1 MLGYLMDFN
10 TMPTIGFALHCK
22 IQQYSYEYTPD
33 SETIEIIYIKN
44 GTIIAEFE
52 DWECTVPPGSILIIQ
67 RNLPFHLYTKNNETN
82 EHSTIQI
89 IADFD
94 IRLTKNLETD
104 YANDKNSLA
113 LPVFIAPCPENE
125 KIFKKMNSIISDTG
139 ALPES
144 SQMSRSVALVSLLHD
159 ICQIFK
165 LQKLTS
171 EKTPSILCY
180 KVKKLIQNNY
190 NKNITLE
197 TLSNQIG
204 KTPNYLNHIFKEETG
219 MNIHQ
224 FIIKEKIRII
234 SELILSRS
242 LSFKDACFTVG
253 INDVA
258 YGYRLF
264 KKQTG
269 LTPGEFL
276 KSGTHRK

>member
-1 MLGYLMDFN
+1 MLGYLMDFKA
-10 TMPTIGFALHCK
+10 MPSIGFALHCK
-22 IQQYSYEYTPD
+22 IPHYKYEYTPD
-33 SETIEIIYIKN
+33 SETIEIIYIKS

-52 DWECTVPPGSILIIQ
+52 DWTCTVPPGSILIIQ
-67 RNLPFHLYTKNNETN
+67 RNLPFYLYTKNNETN
-82 EHSTIQI
+82 EHSTIQVI
-89 IADFD
+89 SDFN
-94 IRLTKNLETD
+94 IKLTKNLEAD
-104 YANDKNSLA
+104 YQHDKNALV
-113 LPVFIAPCPENE
+113 LPVFIAPCTENE
-125 KIFKKMNSIISDTG
+125 KIFKKMNSIISDAG

-144 SQMSRSVALVSLLHD
+144 SKMSRSVALVSLFHD
-159 ICQIFK
+159 ISQIFK
-165 LQKLTS
+165 SQKLTS

-180 KVKKLIQNNY
+180 KVKKLIQSNY
-190 NKNITLE
+190 NENITLE
-197 TLSNQIG
+197 TLASQIG

-234 SELILSRS
+234 CDLILSRS

-253 INDVA
+253 ISDVA